1 MIVIGG
7 LYRRVHLDPNAN
19 QYRDRIVEN
28 FNPEFKVAIFIF
40 GKKNIT
46 NISYAKGECDEMYKR
61 AEYRKSKKKSI
72 E

>member
-1 MIVIGG
+1 MQISIE
-7 LYRRVHLDPNAN
+7 
-19 QYRDRIVEN
+19 IVEN

-61 AEYRKSKKKSI
+61 AEYRKSKKKALNKDI
-72 E
+72 IIKNLNAYHEHEL